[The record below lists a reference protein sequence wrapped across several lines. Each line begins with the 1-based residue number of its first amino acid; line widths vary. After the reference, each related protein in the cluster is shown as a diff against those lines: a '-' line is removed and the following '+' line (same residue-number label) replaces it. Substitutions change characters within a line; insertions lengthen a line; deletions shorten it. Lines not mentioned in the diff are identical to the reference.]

1 MANQG
6 NDNSRVIIKAI
17 IIISSIPFLDRE
29 HTLIKSTR
37 GGSRNTK
44 KRRPKMQISH
54 IIFGSQHSL
63 QDVTNC
69 ETEVISVGQILFV
82 RRLTNSFFGCFY
94 FYLEWRGQIQRV
106 FSLLQRTCG
115 TSCAFEPITVFQR
128 VLREVDLCL
137 LKICVDQRRSRS
149 YDLFLKGGPEPLE
162 KDINEIL
169 GSKHEDQISDPFF
182 ELVPNTT
189 LVRFSYLLRLCNF
202 CKAPRDMQNPAEVPE
217 DSRVLRARRLCTQLL
232 IASTPGSSSLERPG
246 LENTTRQPWSDATC
260 PCTTSWSAYFRS
272 VTLFLLKRARQS
284 TRSGVTRARCVRPWL
299 TRSFVWTGTGSF
311 RRGCARFRGDRRL
324 RT

>member
-94 FYLEWRGQIQRV
+94 FYLE
-106 FSLLQRTCG
+106 
-115 TSCAFEPITVFQR
+115 
-128 VLREVDLCL
+128 
-137 LKICVDQRRSRS
+137 
-149 YDLFLKGGPEPLE
+149 
-162 KDINEIL
+162 
-169 GSKHEDQISDPFF
+169 
-182 ELVPNTT
+182 
-189 LVRFSYLLRLCNF
+189 
-202 CKAPRDMQNPAEVPE
+202 
-217 DSRVLRARRLCTQLL
+217 
-232 IASTPGSSSLERPG
+232 
-246 LENTTRQPWSDATC
+246 
-260 PCTTSWSAYFRS
+260 
-272 VTLFLLKRARQS
+272 
-284 TRSGVTRARCVRPWL
+284 
-299 TRSFVWTGTGSF
+299 
-311 RRGCARFRGDRRL
+311 
-324 RT
+324 